1 MKVKNIR
8 ILLINTMLF
17 ALVTAAQAQ
26 LGVNLTGSPPNA
38 SAMLDVSATD
48 KGLLLPRVALTGA
61 TDVTTISSPARS
73 LIVFNTAV
81 AGTPPNDVVK
91 GVYYWDSSNSRW
103 KVLGGNMNHYIGEK
117 YCGGKV
123 FYIFDGGM
131 HGLIADTVDLST
143 GINWRNAT
151 NAFTYAVRDGF
162 YAGQYNTDRII
173 TRLGAGSYAATTC
186 ANYKGGGF
194 SDWYLPSLYELNLL
208 YIQKAVVGGFSNT
221 VYWSS
226 KDYNLSTAYGQDF
239 NSGSTAT
246 YTKTTNRYVRA
257 IRAF

>member
-1 MKVKNIR
+1 MKVKSIR

-17 ALVTAAQAQ
+17 ALLTVAQAQ
-26 LGVNLTGSPPNA
+26 IGINTTGAAPDN
-38 SAMLDVSATD
+38 SAMLDVKATD
-48 KGLLLPRVALTGA
+48 KGLLLPRVSLTGP
-61 TDVTTISSPARS
+61 TDVTTVPSPTTS
-73 LIVFNTAV
+73 LIVFNTNV
-81 AGTPPNDVVK
+81 TGTPPNDIVK
-91 GVYYWDSSNSRW
+91 GIYYWDGSRW
-103 KVLGGNMNHYIGEK
+103 QVLGGNMNHYIGEK

-143 GINWRNAT
+143 GINWRNGT
-151 NAFTYAVRDGF
+151 NAFTNAIRDGF
-162 YAGQYNTDRII
+162 FAGQYNNDRII
-173 TRLGAGSYAATTC
+173 TRLGAGSYAAMTC

-208 YIQKAVVGGFSNT
+208 YIQKTVVGGFSST

-226 KDYNLSTAYGQDF
+226 TDYNLSTAYGQDF
-239 NSGSTAT
+239 STGSSAN
-246 YTKTTNRYVRA
+246 YTKTTSRYVRA